1 MGYFTVLCITASAE
15 NRGVY
20 DDVLFKTVGSY
31 RSSIEFLGQLYE
43 KLGAMEVDPMTTA
56 QKKLIMGGGY
66 DVVAL
71 LVDPDVYHICRELN
85 EKEIVDG
92 AELLCR
98 KVIARIDVTEYAK
111 AAIEEFWPIKKA
123 EPEPAAKKGAKK
135 K

>member
-1 MGYFTVLCITASAE
+1 MSYFTVLCITVTTE
-15 NRGVY
+15 KGDVVN
-20 DDVLFKTVGSY
+20 DVLFKTVGSY

-43 KLGAMEVDPMTTA
+43 KLGKMEADPMTTA
-56 QKKLIMGGGY
+56 QKKQIMGGGC

-71 LVDPDVYHICRELN
+71 LVDPDVFHICRELN
-85 EKEIVDG
+85 EKGVVDG

-98 KVIARIDVTEYAK
+98 KVLARIDVTEYAK

-123 EPEPAAKKGAKK
+123 EPEPAKKGAKK